1 MAEPARSLPTHREDD
16 GDLPGFPVLQRW
28 VEHPDGRLELLVR
41 PLTPEDFL
49 NPQPEDTMT
58 EGEPHFNLRMQLA
71 DILKRHFE
79 PNALILGD
87 VIHKLGPGLPA
98 PSPDVSVILGA
109 RPGQRQ
115 SFSVPEEGVRP
126 DLIIEIISPSS
137 KAIRKVDEVDKVDAY
152 SRAGIP
158 EYLLIDL
165 PRRGNAYRLGLKGY
179 RLNERGGYSPIEPDS
194 DGHLRCRATRLR
206 FFIAGGRVRVIDDRT
221 GQPLLYSDE
230 VQARGQA
237 EAAARKTAEAAQER
251 EATARKAAEA
261 EVAQL
266 REELERLKGKT
277 SS

>member
-1 MAEPARSLPTHREDD
+1 MAEPAKNLPIPQEDD
-16 GDLPGFPVLQRW
+16 EPVGPVLQRW
-28 VEHPDGRLELLVR
+28 IEHPDGRLELLVR

-49 NPQPEDTMT
+49 NPQPEDIMT
-58 EGEPHFNLRMQLA
+58 QGEPHATLRRQLA
-71 DILKRHFE
+71 DLLDRHFK
-79 PNALILGD
+79 PNSLVLED
-87 VIHKLGPGLPA
+87 VIHQLGPGLPS

-109 RPGQRQ
+109 RPGRRE

-126 DLIIEIISPSS
+126 DLVVEIVSPSKQS
-137 KAIRKVDEVDKVDAY
+137 IRKVDEVDKVDAY

-179 RLNERGGYSPIEPDS
+179 SLEPGGRYSLIEPDS
-194 DGHLRCRATRLR
+194 RGYLLCLATRLR
-206 FFIAGGRVRVIDDRT
+206 FFIEADRVRVIDDRM

-230 VQARGQA
+230 EEALRRAA
-237 EAAARKTAEAAQER
+237 EAAKESEAA
-251 EATARKAAEA
+251 ARKAAEA
-261 EVAQL
+261 EIARL